1 MANTKKLAKTT
12 PFYRKLHRYV
22 GSVLF
27 VFFFIIS
34 ITGLLLGWK
43 KHSGGL
49 ILPKTETGIST
60 DMKNLLSYDSQHSI
74 AIQALKDSLPEKT
87 SATIDRIDARPG
99 KGMVKFVFQD
109 HYTEIQ
115 LDATTGAVLDIHQ
128 RTSDI
133 IEQIHDGSILD
144 FAFSTSNGQIKLS
157 YITVVGT
164 SLLLLTITGFFL
176 WYNPLRLRKQKGSR
190 RLNKKSLLD
199 IHPFLAED
207 YLYAFN
213 KPSL

>member
-1 MANTKKLAKTT
+1 MISLIYFMTNSKDIAKSTRL
-12 PFYRKLHRYV
+12 FRKIHRYI

-27 VFFFIIS
+27 VFFFIVS
-34 ITGLLLGWK
+34 LTGLLLGWK

-60 DMKNLLSYDSQHSI
+60 NLKNWLPYDRLHTI
-74 AIQALKDSLPEKT
+74 AIQTLRDSLPSE
-87 SATIDRIDARPG
+87 SSVAIERIDARPS
-99 KGMVKFVFQD
+99 KGIVKFIFQD

-115 LDATTGAVLDIHQ
+115 LDATTGNVLGVTQ

-144 FAFSTSNGQIKLS
+144 FAFSTGNGQIKLG
-157 YITVVGT
+157 YTTVTGL

-176 WYNPLRLRKQKGSR
+176 WFNPGRIR
-190 RLNKKSLLD
+190 RRRNG
-199 IHPFLAED
+199 
-207 YLYAFN
+207 N
-213 KPSL
+213 TT